1 MILETRYSM
10 DVEKRIE
17 ELIHLIN
24 DLNYSYYT
32 LDNPKLSDAE
42 YDKLYDELV
51 KLETDSGIIKTY
63 SPTQRVGGHIL
74 DRFEKHTHL
83 GSLWSLAKSQN
94 YGELLAWESRVRK
107 SIADYNSENQ
117 EQLPEPLFI
126 MEYKFDGLTIN
137 LTYRD
142 GLLVQAATRGNGT
155 IGEGILEQVRTI
167 KSIPLQIDYKGLI
180 EIQGEGLMPFSALEK
195 YNLTALEPLKNPRNA
210 AAGALRNLDPKVTA
224 ERNLTAFIYNI
235 GYIEDKT
242 FETHRQVL
250 DFLRANKFP
259 VFPYEKQFSSINDLI
274 TEIERVD
281 VERKTLD
288 VLTDGLVI
296 KVDDIRTREV
306 LGYTNRFPR
315 WAIAYKFEAEE
326 TSTKLIGVQWNVG
339 RSAKVTPTAI
349 LEPVDI
355 GGVTVQRATLN
366 NYDDIERKGVRL
378 NSRVLIRRS
387 NDVIPEILGTLESD
401 EETYLIEKP
410 THCPA
415 CNSELVQNGVHIFC
429 PNSLSCKPQLVSRLV
444 HFASRDAMN
453 IEGFSEKTAEQLL
466 EELNLTDLPELYEI
480 KYDDLINLEGFKEK
494 KTNNLLEAIEGSK
507 DVSLAS
513 FIYALG
519 INNVGIKTATDLA
532 NHYKDLES
540 LRNANYDELITVG
553 EVGPII
559 ADSIIEFFQDETI
572 ISAIDK
578 LLMEGVKPTFEQLE
592 VRESIFTD
600 KTVVIT
606 GTIEGLARKDIKEMV
621 EKMGGKVSSA
631 VSKKTDFVIVGE
643 NPGSKHDKAVELGI
657 RIIGEQ
663 ELRQLTMDN

>member
-1 MILETRYSM
+1 
-10 DVEKRIE
+10 
-17 ELIHLIN
+17 
-24 DLNYSYYT
+24 
-32 LDNPKLSDAE
+32 
-42 YDKLYDELV
+42 
-51 KLETDSGIIKTY
+51 
-63 SPTQRVGGHIL
+63 
-74 DRFEKHTHL
+74 
-83 GSLWSLAKSQN
+83 
-94 YGELLAWESRVRK
+94 
-107 SIADYNSENQ
+107 
-117 EQLPEPLFI
+117 

-142 GLLVQAATRGNGT
+142 GQLVQAATRGNGT
-155 IGEGILEQVRTI
+155 VGEGILEQIRTI
-167 KSIPLQIDYKGLI
+167 RSIPLQIDYKGLI

-195 YNLTALEPLKNPRNA
+195 YNLTAAEPLKNPRNA
-210 AAGALRNLDPKVTA
+210 AAGALRNLDPKITA
-224 ERNLTAFIYNI
+224 ERNLIAYFYNI

-242 FETHRQVL
+242 FQTHRQVL
-250 DFLRANKFP
+250 DFIKDNKLP
-259 VFPYEKQFSSINDLI
+259 VYSYEKQFSSIEELI
-274 TEIERVD
+274 SEIERVS
-281 VERKTLD
+281 VERTTLD
-288 VLTDGLVI
+288 ILTDGLVI

-326 TSTKLIGVQWNVG
+326 TSTRLISVQWNVG
-339 RSAKVTPTAI
+339 RSAKVTPTAL

-387 NDVIPEILGTLESD
+387 NDVIPEILGTLETD

-429 PNSLSCKPQLVSRLV
+429 TNSLSCKPQLVSRLV

-466 EELNLTDLPELYEI
+466 EDLNLTDLPEIYEV
-480 KYDDLINLEGFKEK
+480 KYDDLIKLEGFKEK
-494 KTNNLLEAIEGSK
+494 KTNNLLEAIERSK

-532 NHYKDLES
+532 NHYKS
-540 LRNANYDELITVG
+540 LDNIRNANYDELLTVG

-559 ADSIIEFFQDETI
+559 AESIIEFFHDETI
-572 ISAIDK
+572 IAAVDK
-578 LLMEGVKPTFEQLE
+578 LLLEGVKPTFEQLE
-592 VRESIFTD
+592 IQESIFTD

-606 GTIEGLARKDIKEMV
+606 GTIEGLGRNEIKAMV

-657 RIIGEQ
+657 RIIEEE